1 MDIKEKGD
9 KGEEALNRWLD
20 DNGLSYL
27 YIDQSED
34 TFASLFK
41 TKLKRPDFLVLLE
54 SIGMIA
60 VDAKNYTLSGGVY
73 TLNMEQEF
81 QKALT
86 FERLFR
92 IPLWY
97 AYLHVED
104 AQEVWY
110 WISALKALEVGDV
123 RVNNQKKEQFLAIKL
138 EHFEKIETGYD
149 LGKLYTH
156 RLPSLKNTAKHS
168 ISKTAATS
176 NTNSPEIIFSQFYR
190 LSNSYY
196 GDRLDEIKRRLKPVS
211 FPLIK
216 RFGDDSVFDFKA
228 GFKSDVLALIDYM
241 SAKIF
246 HENDDYS
253 KPLTVMSENQ
263 YLKSHG
269 FVLDHLLYAVDY
281 VFYDDK
287 NGCSYNVYLDKVKLN
302 QSVVAS
308 LELMLKDDQKN
319 WFDVNM
325 HEDYMIMGVVD
336 FASEAKSLPVDLVSD
351 L

>member
-34 TFASLFK
+34 TFASLFR

-104 AQEVWY
+104 TQEVWY

-138 EHFEKIETGYD
+138 EHFEKIETGHD

-168 ISKTAATS
+168 ISKIAATS
-176 NTNSPEIIFSQFYR
+176 NTESPELIFSQFYR
-190 LSNSYY
+190 LSHSYY
-196 GDRLDEIKRRLKPVS
+196 GDRLDDIKKRLKPVS
-211 FPLIK
+211 FPLI
-216 RFGDDSVFDFKA
+216 RRVGADSVFDFNA
-228 GFKSDVLALIDYM
+228 GFKSDVLALVDYM

-246 HENDDYS
+246 HDKDDYS
-253 KPLTVMSENQ
+253 MPLTTIPDNTF
-263 YLKSHG
+263 LKSHG
-269 FVLDHLLYAVDY
+269 FVLDHLIYAVDY
-281 VFYDDK
+281 VLCDDK
-287 NGCSYNVYLDKVKLN
+287 NGCSYNVYLDKIKLN
-302 QSVVAS
+302 QSIVAS
-308 LELMLKDDQKN
+308 LELMLKDNQIN
-319 WFDVNM
+319 WFEVNM

-336 FASEAKSLPVDLVSD
+336 FTSEAKSVPDDFVSD

>member
-1 MDIKEKGD
+1 MDIKTKGD

-20 DNGLSYL
+20 GNGLSYL

-34 TFASLFK
+34 TFASLFR

-73 TLNMEQEF
+73 TLNMEHEF

-97 AYLHVED
+97 AYLHVEETQD
-104 AQEVWY
+104 VWY

-156 RLPSLKNTAKHS
+156 RLPSLKNTVKHC

-176 NTNSPEIIFSQFYR
+176 NTDSPEIIFPQFYR

-196 GDRLDEIKRRLKPVS
+196 GDRLDDIKRRLKPVS
-211 FPLIK
+211 FPLI
-216 RFGDDSVFDFKA
+216 RRVGDDSVFDFKD
-228 GFKSDVLALIDYM
+228 GFKSDILALIDYM
-241 SAKIF
+241 SASIF
-246 HENDDYS
+246 YKLDSYS
-253 KPLTVMSENQ
+253 APLTTMSDNT
-263 YLKSHG
+263 YLTSHG

-287 NGCSYNVYLDKVKLN
+287 NGCSYNVYLNKSKLN
-302 QSVVAS
+302 RSIVAKIVS
-308 LELMLKDDQKN
+308 MINDDKAN
-319 WFDVNM
+319 MFDIGM
-325 HEDYMIMGVVD
+325 HEDYAVLGVLD
-336 FASEAKSLPVDLVSD
+336 FSNEVNDDPKSCVADF
-351 L
+351 